1 MPMHD
6 WTRVG
11 SWVYHDFHTC
21 FLVAIKRGLN
31 ALLPSGFYAMA
42 EQSTRTM
49 GPDVLTLQSRTAGP
63 LSPNLVPRPEG
74 GVAPSPPRVA
84 VMDRATARPPGFKQK
99 RIAIRHSSNDRLVA
113 ILELVSPGNKA
124 GKSALRSFT
133 NKIVRA
139 IDAGIHVLV
148 IDPFP
153 PTRRDPNGLH
163 GLVWP
168 DLGGNDYV
176 HPPSQPLALASY
188 EAGAPDGDGP
198 RCYVQPFAVGDPLPE
213 IPLFLARDWYVTV
226 PFEPMYLSAM
236 ADVLPLHRAKL
247 EENA

>member
-1 MPMHD
+1 MPMHN

-49 GPDVLTLQSRTAGP
+49 GPDVLTLQSRSADPHLANHGPRP
-63 LSPNLVPRPEG
+63 LSG
-74 GVAPSPPRVA
+74 AVASPPRVA

-99 RIAIRHSSNDRLVA
+99 RLSIRHSSNDRLVA

-124 GKSALRSFT
+124 GKTALRSFT

-139 IDAGIHVLV
+139 VDAGIHVLV

-168 DLGGNDYV
+168 DLGGSDYQIPV
-176 HPPSQPLALASY
+176 DQPLALSSY
-188 EAGAPDGDGP
+188 EAGIPDGDGP

-226 PFEPMYLSAM
+226 PFEPMYQSAM
-236 ADVLPLHRAKL
+236 ADVLPQHRAML
-247 EENA
+247 EDTV